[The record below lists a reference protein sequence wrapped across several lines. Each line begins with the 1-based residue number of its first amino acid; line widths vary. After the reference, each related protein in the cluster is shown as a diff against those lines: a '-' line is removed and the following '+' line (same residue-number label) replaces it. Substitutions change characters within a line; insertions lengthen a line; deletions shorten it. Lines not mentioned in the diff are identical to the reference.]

1 MKKILTIFVVIFL
14 TLIIM
19 SCDGGP
25 SGYTIETETEGNGTI
40 TLDPDNEV
48 YDPDTVVTI
57 TATPDAGWVFEG
69 WTGSI
74 QGDENPA
81 SLTVNGNEYVKAT
94 FTETPSASVTL
105 VFYFDH
111 PSIPANGL
119 FTLAGSTTE
128 DLVELDTTDGSW
140 KLTDGT
146 DMSVMNSHLLFP
158 VEGTTIGVPITH
170 DIEAGIYDW
179 AILIDV
185 SPGDDDYTNY
195 WSFPDTEG
203 APMDQYEF
211 KAGYSYEIRVGE
223 ENDSSVGTTYVTETA
238 P

>member
-1 MKKILTIFVVIFL
+1 MKKIITIFVILFL
-14 TLIIM
+14 ILIMM

-25 SGYTIETETEGNGTI
+25 SGYTIETEVEGNGTI
-40 TLDPDNEV
+40 TLDPDSEV

-74 QGDENPA
+74 QGDTNPA
-81 SLTVNGNEYVKAT
+81 ELTVNGNEYVKAT
-94 FTETPSASVTL
+94 FSENPSASVTL

-111 PSIPANGL
+111 PSIPADGL

-128 DLVELDTTDGSW
+128 DLIELGGDGNW
-140 KLTDGT
+140 AFTDGT
-146 DMSVMNSHLLFP
+146 DMSVMNDNLLFP
-158 VEGTTIGVPITH
+158 VSGTTIGVPITH
-170 DIEAGIYDW
+170 NLEAGVYDW
-179 AILIDV
+179 AILIDTT
-185 SPGDDDYTNY
+185 PGDDDYSNFWT
-195 WSFPDTEG
+195 FPDTEG

-223 ENDSSVGTTYVTETA
+223 ESDSGVGTTYVTETA